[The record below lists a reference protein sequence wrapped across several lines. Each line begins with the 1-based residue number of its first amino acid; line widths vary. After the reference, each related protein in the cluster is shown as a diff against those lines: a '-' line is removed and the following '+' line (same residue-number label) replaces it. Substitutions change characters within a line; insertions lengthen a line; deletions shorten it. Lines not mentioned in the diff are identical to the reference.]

1 MKWLFAVL
9 LILNAGFFA
18 WHSYRPVHVSTMA
31 LSYAPPV
38 STPVYLLGEEAPLLE
53 VATSEELPVM
63 PAEPILAIPEDS
75 IASSATVTPEASS
88 QTLLCPLVEFERIG
102 EKDAFLDLLQRQNI
116 AAVVSEGRAQREKFW
131 LYIPAQANADAAKEV
146 LAQLRL
152 KKIDSYLIARGEMKN
167 RISLGLF
174 SSLERAI
181 QAQAKV
187 EAQTG
192 YGAQIYQHQ
201 RDVGIYQVA
210 LENPILETSWQTL
223 IEQVDISK
231 WLIKIEKNPC

>member
-9 LILNAGFFA
+9 LIINAGFFA
-18 WHSYRPVHVSTMA
+18 WHSYRPVPASTTT
-31 LSYAPPV
+31 LSYVPPV

-53 VATSEELPVM
+53 VTTSDEAPVRV
-63 PAEPILAIPEDS
+63 AEPVLAIPQDRIADS
-75 IASSATVTPEASS
+75 TTVTPDSS
-88 QTLLCPLVEFERIG
+88 SKALLCPLVEFERVG
-102 EKDAFLDLLQRQNI
+102 EKDAFLDLLHRQNI

-131 LYIPAQANADAAKEV
+131 LYIPAQVNADAAKEV
-146 LAQLRL
+146 LARLRL

-174 SSLERAI
+174 SSLERAL

-187 EAQTG
+187 DAQTG

-201 RDVGIYQVA
+201 RDVSIYQVA

-223 IEQVDISK
+223 IEQVDTSK